1 MGALDALHLS
11 GSDLTY
17 RGGIDLMSS
26 GRGVPNG
33 DDVGPFMGEVRPG
46 VRPLPLTRMY
56 VSHFFKNS
64 LLGKSIAGAK

>member
-1 MGALDALHLS
+1 
-11 GSDLTY
+11 
-17 RGGIDLMSS
+17 MSS